1 MTPAHRVAPE
11 LRSAR
16 HIRAWIIGPVRAR
29 FRSVEARRKVSME
42 RLNEA
47 MALVERQLE
56 GEVDVRRASRIA
68 LMSEHH
74 FRRMFS
80 TLAGIPL
87 SEYVR
92 RRRMTI
98 AAASVVSGAEPLQ
111 DLAVR
116 FGYGSAD
123 AFSRAFRAVHGVGP
137 EGARRPGVILRS
149 QPRLTFTITIEGNTT
164 MDYRIVEKEAFTLA
178 GLRTR
183 IPLRYEGVNPA
194 GAAFVEEAGDEQW
207 ARIAGLSDQEPAG
220 VLSVHDAISPSREE
234 GTELDYY
241 VAAATSKPVPEG
253 FDALEVAAS
262 TWLVLES
269 TGAFP
274 AALQEL
280 WPKAF
285 QEWFPANPYQSVP
298 GPEMVLAEYFDEEQT
313 HGRYELWIPV
323 EKVAHA

>member
-1 MTPAHRVAPE
+1 
-11 LRSAR
+11 
-16 HIRAWIIGPVRAR
+16 
-29 FRSVEARRKVSME
+29 ME
-42 RLNEA
+42 RLNQA
-47 MALVERQLE
+47 MDLVEQQLSDV
-56 GEVDVRRASRIA
+56 VDVRRASQIA

-80 TLAGIPL
+80 ALAGMSL

-98 AAASVVSGAEPLQ
+98 AAPSVVSSAEALQ
-111 DLAVR
+111 DVAVR

-123 AFSRAFRAVHGVGP
+123 AFSRAFKAVHGVGP
-137 EGARRPGVILRS
+137 ERARQPGVVLRS
-149 QPRLTFTITIEGNTT
+149 QPRLTFTITIEGSTIMN
-164 MDYRIVEKEAFTLA
+164 YRIVEKDAFTLA

-183 IPLRYEGVNPA
+183 IPLIHEGVNPA
-194 GAAFVEEAGDEQW
+194 AAAFVEKISEEQW
-207 ARIAGLSDQEPAG
+207 ARIAELSDQEPTG
-220 VLSVHDAISPSREE
+220 VLSVHDAIAPSREE

-241 VAAATSKPVPEG
+241 VAAATTTPIPKDLE
-253 FDALEVAAS
+253 ALEVPAS

-269 TGAFP
+269 TGPFP

-285 QEWFPANPYQSVP
+285 REWFPANPYQSVP
-298 GPEMVLAEYFDEEQT
+298 GPEIVLTEYADDEQT

-323 EKVAHA
+323 EKDTPV